1 MIAFREGLEQETIG
15 SLPLRDAIVVYP
27 DTVIRAAVAV
37 MRHRSI
43 GCAVIVD
50 IGMVPTG
57 LFTERSLLD
66 ALVQNASL
74 DERPVS
80 QFAESHFLSVKSSE
94 PISRVWDAIYQNG
107 FRFICVTDDD
117 GKLIGITGQRGIAEH
132 IADCFPQQVM
142 VQRLGSKPWMQQR
155 EGA

>member
-1 MIAFREGLEQETIG
+1 MIGFREDLEQETIA
-15 SLPLRDAIVVYP
+15 SLPLREAIVVHP
-27 DTVIRAAVAV
+27 DTVVRAAVAV

-74 DERPVS
+74 DDRPVS
-80 QFAESHFLSVKSSE
+80 DFAESNFLSVKRSE
-94 PISRVWDAIYQNG
+94 PVSRVWDAIYQDG
-107 FRFICVTDDD
+107 LRFICVTDDQ
-117 GKLIGITGQRGIAEH
+117 GKLIGITGQRGIAEY
-132 IADCFPQQVM
+132 IAECFPQQVM
-142 VQRLGSKPWMQQR
+142 VQRLGSTPWMQQR